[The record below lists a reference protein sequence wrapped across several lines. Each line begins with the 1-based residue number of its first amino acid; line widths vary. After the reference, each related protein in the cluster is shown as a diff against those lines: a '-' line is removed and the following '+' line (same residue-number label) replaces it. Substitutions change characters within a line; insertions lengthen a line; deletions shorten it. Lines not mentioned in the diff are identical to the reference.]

1 MLKCPV
7 CDSEDVRVSFSLP
20 PWECFYRWQGLQ
32 RYRCRECRAAFHV
45 PLAPGEEFA
54 PNPKRRRRSRER
66 QFDQAVPAPDWRHL
80 SGWRQK
86 AVEAAFF
93 LVLVVVFYTALKV
106 VIS

>member
-1 MLKCPV
+1 MLNCPV
-7 CDSEDVRVSFSLP
+7 CDSEDVRVSFNLP
-20 PWECFYRWQGLQ
+20 PWEYVYRWQGLQ
-32 RYRCRECRAAFHV
+32 RYRCRECRTVFRV

-54 PNPKRRRRSRER
+54 RKPKYRRRSKE
-66 QFDQAVPAPDWRHL
+66 FDQGVPAPDWRHL

-93 LVLVVVFYTALKV
+93 LVLVIVFYTALKV